1 MNKFKFAF
9 VVVLVLV
16 TAFTFYSCKKEPSNW
31 AAKIG
36 DDYITFDDL
45 DSQIKFQAKM
55 SMMPKEEIDKVLAD
69 TKIKQ
74 TMLEQLI
81 HVKAVYKKAMEDKS
95 WNKEELNQV
104 IELSK
109 MQVITQFYL
118 LEKLKNE
125 IVISDKE
132 VEEIY
137 KKNPNLP
144 KGMTPEQAFARI
156 KAELFIQ
163 KFRPKSGE
171 YVTNLVAESNV
182 SREGF
187 RKYAADKEKKEKEA
201 ENKGTQQE
209 QKK

>member
-1 MNKFKFAF
+1 
-9 VVVLVLV
+9 
-16 TAFTFYSCKKEPSNW
+16 
-31 AAKIG
+31 
-36 DDYITFDDL
+36 
-45 DSQIKFQAKM
+45 M
-55 SMMPKEEIDKVLAD
+55 SMMPKEEIDKLLANP
-69 TKIKQ
+69 KIKQ

-81 HVKAVYKKAMEDKS
+81 QVKAVYKKAMEDKS
-95 WNKEELNQV
+95 LNKEELNQV

-109 MQVITQFYL
+109 IQAVTQFYV
-118 LEKLKNE
+118 LEKLKSE

-144 KGMTPEQAFARI
+144 KGMSPEQAFARI
-156 KAELFIQ
+156 KAELFMQ

-171 YVTNLVAESNV
+171 YVMNLVADSNV

-187 RKYAADKEKKEKEA
+187 RKYAADKEKTEKEA
-201 ENKGTQQE
+201 ENKGAQQE

>member
-1 MNKFKFAF
+1 MNKFKLAF
-9 VVVLVLV
+9 VVVLVFV
-16 TAFTFYSCKKEPSNW
+16 TVFALNSCKKEPSNW

-36 DDYITFDDL
+36 DDYITFDEL

-55 SMMPKEEIDKVLAD
+55 SMMPKEEIDKLLANP
-69 TKIKQ
+69 KIKQ

-81 HVKAVYKKAMEDKS
+81 QVKAVYKKAMEDKS
-95 WNKEELNQV
+95 LNKEELNQV

-109 MQVITQFYL
+109 IQAVTQFYV
-118 LEKLKNE
+118 LEKLKSE

-144 KGMTPEQAFARI
+144 KGMSPEQAFARI
-156 KAELFIQ
+156 KAELFMQ

-171 YVTNLVAESNV
+171 YVMNLVADSNV

-187 RKYAADKEKKEKEA
+187 RKYAADKEKTEKEA
-201 ENKGTQQE
+201 ENKGAQQE